1 MLTTLLFSHGSN
13 QEINTR
19 LGSWELATLLHN
31 QSFPA
36 PGDRIQ
42 CWFVF
47 YRKMY
52 DIYAIY
58 VMYLY
63 FYTCTYYL
71 PEVVGFAAQ
80 STRRYLYA
88 MVRAGVISSFCLFA
102 LSTTTNALR
111 APGFHWRLRPPT
123 LHHHQPARHDGF
135 QRQFNGTVR
144 ANPLNELYPG
154 LTDLSSLNW
163 FEQQWVA

>member
-1 MLTTLLFSHGSN
+1 MLTTLLLSHGSN

-36 PGDRIQ
+36 PCEG
-42 CWFVF
+42 WF
-47 YRKMY
+47 RKMY

-71 PEVVGFAAQ
+71 PEVVGFSAQ
-80 STRRYLYA
+80 STLRYLYA
-88 MVRAGVISSFCLFA
+88 MVRAGVISSFCLCA
-102 LSTTTNALR
+102 LSTTTNALS

-123 LHHHQPARHDGF
+123 LYHHQPARHNGF
-135 QRQFNGTVR
+135 HRQFNGTVR
-144 ANPLNELYPG
+144 ANPLNAQLYPG
-154 LTDLSSLNW
+154 LTDFGSLNW